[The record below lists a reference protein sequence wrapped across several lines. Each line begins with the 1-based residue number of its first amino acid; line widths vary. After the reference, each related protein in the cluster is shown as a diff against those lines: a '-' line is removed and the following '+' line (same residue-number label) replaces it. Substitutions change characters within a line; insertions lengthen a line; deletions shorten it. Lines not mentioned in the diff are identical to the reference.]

1 MSSFRYTHIH
11 VISIYDS
18 YLYVQIHTHL
28 SMYKYIVLQ
37 NIVNEMYFL
46 PVSYALPISTRRS
59 NVNFCHMTNQEGM
72 CVGVMKS
79 TVMIKVEDHHI
90 QDFLSTKNI
99 NDRDFL

>member
-1 MSSFRYTHIH
+1 MSKDIHIYPCISMRY
-11 VISIYDS
+11 
-18 YLYVQIHTHL
+18 QN
-28 SMYKYIVLQ
+28 IVLQ

-79 TVMIKVEDHHI
+79 TVMIKVEDHRR
-90 QDFLSTKNI
+90 QDFLSTKEYK
-99 NDRDFL
+99 